1 MHHLWR
7 RSNGGVVRETF
18 VLWKLSDVLN
28 TTGKKKTKNTVKQ
41 SQLNKCKIRF
51 IALML

>member
-1 MHHLWR
+1 MREMHHLWR

-18 VLWKLSDVLN
+18 VLWKLSDVL
-28 TTGKKKTKNTVKQ
+28 KKTKNTVKQ